1 MLESTVK
8 ERLPESFDRHF
19 FWSLFERMQEGV
31 FAIQDNRFIL
41 VNAALCELLGF
52 SRDELIGKS
61 YIEVVGE
68 ASRSLVLERAKQRLS
83 GESPPNLYEIDLLRQ
98 NGQTIH
104 VQIKAST
111 FRLDDQSI
119 VNVGSIR
126 DISNEKKILQKLRK
140 SEQEFRRIIENLP
153 DIFYR
158 TDAQGD
164 ITMASPYAADVMGY
178 QLDEIIGKPLAQFY
192 AKPDE
197 RESALKAILAGQGDM
212 VAVESCLRHK
222 DGSIVWVAT
231 HAFARLD
238 ESGEF
243 LGVEGVARNITERK
257 ILEQRLRHMAIRD
270 PLTQVFNRFGF
281 DECLNAAINRARR
294 HKSTVALLFFDLDK
308 FKLINDNYG
317 HDVGDQF
324 LAAFAKRL
332 EIGFRETDTIA
343 RLGGDEFVALL
354 ENVDN
359 DEAIYVLLERC
370 LTALSDPFVCQGH
383 SLEFKYSYGVAQYP
397 KHGGDA
403 EALLKSAD
411 QAMYLDKQ
419 KKSVKK
425 T

>member
-1 MLESTVK
+1 MSEIKFK
-8 ERLPESFDRHF
+8 EGLPESFDRHF

-31 FAIQDNRFIL
+31 FAIQDDCFIL
-41 VNAALCELLGF
+41 VNAALCELLNY
-52 SRDELIGKS
+52 SREELIGKP

-68 ASRSLVLERAKQRLS
+68 ASRALVLERAEQRLN
-83 GESPPNLYEIDLLRQ
+83 GEHPPNLYEIDLLMR
-98 NGQTIH
+98 GGTTIH
-104 VQIKAST
+104 AQIKAST
-111 FRLDDQSI
+111 FRLGDQSI
-119 VNVGSIR
+119 INVGSIR
-126 DISNEKKILQKLRK
+126 DISSEKRILQKLRQ

-158 TDAQGD
+158 TDDQGV

-178 QLDEIIGKPLAQFY
+178 QLDEIIGEPLAQFY
-192 AKPDE
+192 AKPNE
-197 RESALKAILAGQGDM
+197 RESTLAAILQGNGDM

-238 ESGEF
+238 EHGAF

-294 HKSTVALLFFDLDK
+294 NKSTVALLFFDLDK
-308 FKLINDNYG
+308 FKAINDNYG

-354 ENVDN
+354 ENVDS
-359 DEAIYVLLERC
+359 DDAIYMLLERC
-370 LTALSDPFVCQGH
+370 ITALSDPFTFQDFN
-383 SLEFKYSYGVAQYP
+383 LEFNYSYGVAQYP
-397 KHGGDA
+397 KHGGDPD
-403 EALLKSAD
+403 ALLKYAD
-411 QAMYLDKQ
+411 RAMYLDKQ
-419 KKSVKK
+419 NKRRLN
-425 T
+425 